1 MTINQD
7 QRRRND
13 GTGRP
18 VGSPAAN
25 KQIVLDLIET
35 VWRRGELN
43 RLADFWTPD
52 CVNHAESPGS
62 DTGLAALAHY
72 HEQFGPFFA
81 GLSDIGITIL
91 QQIGEED
98 RVVTH
103 VQLKARH
110 TGVFMSIAAT
120 MRMISLMTIR
130 IDRFEADRIAE
141 HWSVADMAGLMQQ
154 ITATA
159 TVAEGFEVP

>member
-1 MTINQD
+1 MTIDQD

-13 GTGRP
+13 GTDRP

-25 KQIVLDLIET
+25 KQTVLDLIET

-52 CVNHAESPGS
+52 CINHAASPGS
-62 DTGLAALAHY
+62 ETGLAALARY

-81 GLSDIGITIL
+81 GLSDIAITML
-91 QQIGEED
+91 QQIGDGD

-120 MRMISLMTIR
+120 MRMISLVTIR
-130 IDRFEADRIAE
+130 IDRFEAGRIAE
-141 HWSVADMAGLMQQ
+141 HWSVADLAGLMQQ
-154 ITATA
+154 ITGTE
-159 TVAEGFEVP
+159 TIVRDE